1 MIGKRNS
8 LDSAVPDGLVI
19 EEGRRLLYGTREEDI
34 RRHLSCYTAQR
45 LWESTN
51 YLLKLHPDNTLNF
64 LRQFSEGLFSSRTY
78 M

>member
-19 EEGRRLLYGTREEDI
+19 EEGRRLLYGTREEEI

-45 LWESTN
+45 LGVHK
-51 YLLKLHPDNTLNF
+51 LLAQTA
-64 LRQFSEGLFSSRTY
+64 S
-78 M
+78 